1 MYAETKQIE
10 LVKSSGGTTI
20 TVSLQ
25 KGLLLLCLAQLSRH
39 ASFAA
44 LLFQPHETTMP
55 TKSGMI
61 HIPPYDPEIIA
72 VEDTQHRPIPTCIDE
87 LITLRNEEP
96 PRDETIFNDPNI
108 TIEEISVP
116 GADTSLHAIVL
127 SRAARPSATQAKPH
141 LRPGILF
148 FHGGGRVM
156 GNVYVGL
163 KAVSKF
169 VEELDAVIISVGYRL
184 SPEVHGLVAVE
195 DCYASLVWMSEN
207 LGVFGVDQLRFMVA
221 GVSAGAGL
229 TAGALL
235 MARDYG
241 GPEVA
246 AQLLIC
252 PMLDDRFASLSSRQ
266 FENGRGFYTAWGRYA
281 WKCILGDGMETGQVS
296 KYVAPGRAEDLR
308 GLPPAYIDAG
318 SGEPFRDEDVEF
330 ATKLWESGVQAD
342 LHIWSG
348 GCHGFDLFFP
358 TEIGDMAIRTRDAW
372 VRRVLREKRAM
383 VRTTP

>member
-1 MYAETKQIE
+1 
-10 LVKSSGGTTI
+10 
-20 TVSLQ
+20 
-25 KGLLLLCLAQLSRH
+25 
-39 ASFAA
+39 
-44 LLFQPHETTMP
+44 MP

-96 PRDETIFNDPNI
+96 RRDETIFNDPNI

-116 GADTSLHAIVL
+116 GAGTSLHAIVL

-141 LRPGILF
+141 PRPGILF

-229 TAGALL
+229 AAGALL